1 MPDAIVVG
9 AGPNGLAAAIEIAR
23 AGRSVTVFE
32 AEPTV
37 GGGCRSAHLTRSGFV
52 HDVCSAFHPLAS
64 ASPFLRSVP
73 LERLGV
79 RLIHPD
85 VPLAHPLD
93 DGSVAVLKRSVD
105 ETAQAFGADG
115 RAYRRLFGPLVRNA
129 EGLIEDLLAPL
140 PLPPRH
146 PFAMARFGLKGFRSA
161 LGLVNGA
168 FRTETPKVL
177 VAGVAAHAMQP
188 LDRPPTAAV
197 GLMLSMLGHAV
208 GWPLVEG
215 GSQKLAD
222 ALAEYLKELGG
233 EIHTGERIESIAR
246 LPDARA
252 VLLDLTPRQVVTL
265 ASDELPRRYLERLRR
280 YRYGPGV
287 FKMDWALDGPIP
299 WKSPECERAGTVH
312 LGGSVGEIAR
322 SERDAWEGRISA
334 PPYVLIG
341 QQSLFDSTRAPA
353 GQHTV
358 WAYCHVPHGS
368 GADMTDA
375 IEAQVERFAPGFKDL
390 VLERNVMGPA
400 GVEAH
405 NANCVGGDINGG
417 VQDLRQLFTRPV
429 ARLNPYTTPN
439 DGLFL
444 CSSSTPPGGGV
455 HGMCGHFAAR
465 AALHRTLR

>member
-37 GGGCRSAHLTRSGFV
+37 GGGCRSAQLTRSGFV

-85 VPLAHPLD
+85 APLAHPLD
-93 DGSVAVLKRSVD
+93 DGSVAVLERSVD
-105 ETAQAFGADG
+105 ETAQAFGLDG

-129 EGLIEDLLAPL
+129 EGLIADLLAPL

-168 FRTETPKVL
+168 FETEAPKAL
-177 VAGVAAHAMQP
+177 VAGVAAHAIQP

-197 GLMLSMLGHAV
+197 GLMLSMLGHRV
-208 GWPLVEG
+208 GWPFVEG

-222 ALAEYLKELGG
+222 ALASYLEELGG
-233 EIHTGERIESIAR
+233 EIRTGERIESLAG

-252 VLLDLTPRQVVTL
+252 ILFDLTPRQVVTL
-265 ASDELPRRYLERLRR
+265 AGDELPRRYLERLRR
-280 YRYGPGV
+280 YRYGPGI
-287 FKMDWALDGPIP
+287 FKVDWALDGPIP
-299 WKSPECERAGTVH
+299 WKSPECERAGTLH
-312 LGGSVGEIAR
+312 LGGSAREIAR
-322 SERDAWEGRISA
+322 SERDVWEGRISSR
-334 PPYVLIG
+334 PYVLIG
-341 QQSLFDSTRAPA
+341 QQSRFDTTRAPA
-353 GQHTV
+353 GRHTG

-368 GADMTDA
+368 GVDMTDA

-390 VLERNVMGPA
+390 VLERSVMGPA
-400 GVEAH
+400 DVEAH
-405 NANCVGGDINGG
+405 NANYVGGDINGG

-439 DGLFL
+439 ERLFF

-455 HGMCGHFAAR
+455 HGMCGHFAAL
-465 AALHRTLR
+465 AALRRTLR

>member
-9 AGPNGLAAAIEIAR
+9 AGPNGLAAAIEVAR

-37 GGGCRSAHLTRSGFV
+37 GGGCRSAQLTRSGFV

-79 RLIHPD
+79 RLIDPD
-85 VPLAHPLD
+85 VPLAQPLD
-93 DGSVAVLKRSVD
+93 DGRAAVLERSVD
-105 ETAQAFGADG
+105 ETAQAFGPDA
-115 RAYRRLFGPLVRNA
+115 RAYRRLFRPLVKNA
-129 EGLIEDLLAPL
+129 EGLIVDLLSPL
-140 PLPPRH
+140 PLPPHH
-146 PFAMARFGLKGFRSA
+146 PFAMARFGLKGLRSCMS
-161 LGLVNGA
+161 LVNGA
-168 FRTETPKVL
+168 FKTEAPKVL
-177 VAGVAAHAMQP
+177 VAGVAAHATQP
-188 LDRPPTAAV
+188 LDRPPTAAI
-197 GLMLSMLGHAV
+197 GLMLTMLGHAV

-222 ALAEYLKELGG
+222 ALAAYLKELGG
-233 EIHTGERIESIAR
+233 EIHTGERIESLAQ

-252 VLLDLTPRQVVTL
+252 VLLDLTPRQVVAL
-265 ASDELPRRYLERLRR
+265 AGDELPRRYLDRLRR

-287 FKMDWALDGPIP
+287 FKVDWALDGPVP

-312 LGGSVGEIAR
+312 LGGSLGEIAG
-322 SERDAWEGRISA
+322 SERDVWEGRTSGR
-334 PPYVLIG
+334 PYVLLG
-341 QQSLFDSTRAPA
+341 QQSRFDATRAPA
-353 GQHTV
+353 GKHTV
-358 WAYCHVPHGS
+358 WGYCHVPHGS
-368 GADMTDA
+368 GVDMTDA

-390 VLERNVMGPA
+390 VLERSVMGPA
-400 GVEAH
+400 DMEAH
-405 NANCVGGDINGG
+405 NANYVGGDINGG

-429 ARLNPYTTPN
+429 ARLNPYSTPN
-439 DGLFL
+439 ERLFF

-465 AALHRTLR
+465 TALRRTLH

>member
-37 GGGCRSAHLTRSGFV
+37 GGGCRSAQLTRSGFV

-105 ETAQAFGADG
+105 ETAEAFGRDA
-115 RAYRRLFGPLVRNA
+115 RAYRKLLGPLVDNA
-129 EGLIEDLLAPL
+129 EGLIADLLAPL

-146 PFAMARFGLKGFRSA
+146 PVAMARFGLKGFRSA
-161 LGLVNGA
+161 LGLVGRA
-168 FRTETPKVL
+168 FETESPRAL
-177 VAGVAAHAMQP
+177 VAGVAAHAIQP
-188 LDRPPTAAV
+188 LDRTPTAAF
-197 GLMLSMLGHAV
+197 GLMLTMLGHAI
-208 GWPLVEG
+208 GWPFVEG
-215 GSQKLAD
+215 GSQKLSH
-222 ALAEYLKELGG
+222 ALASYLEELGG
-233 EIHTGERIESIAR
+233 EIRLGERIDSLAR
-246 LPDARA
+246 LPDTGA
-252 VLLDLTPRQVVTL
+252 VLLDVTPRQIVAL
-265 ASDELPRRYLERLRR
+265 ADGELPTRYLDRLRR
-280 YRYGPGV
+280 YRYGPGI
-287 FKMDWALDGPIP
+287 FKMDWALEGPIP
-299 WKSPECERAGTVH
+299 WKSPECKGAGTVH
-312 LGGSVGEIAR
+312 LGGSLPEIVR
-322 SERDAWEGRISA
+322 SEQEVWEGRTSSR
-334 PPYVLIG
+334 PYVLIG
-341 QQSLFDSTRAPA
+341 QQSRFDASRAPA
-353 GQHTV
+353 GQHTA

-368 GADMTDA
+368 GIDMTAA
-375 IEAQVERFAPGFKDL
+375 IEAQLERFAPGFKDL
-390 VLERNVMGPA
+390 VLERHVMGPA
-400 GVEAH
+400 GMEAY
-405 NANCVGGDINGG
+405 NANYVGGDINGG

-439 DGLFL
+439 KRVFL

-455 HGMCGHFAAR
+455 HGMCGHFAAK
-465 AALHRTLR
+465 AALHRALT

>member
-37 GGGCRSAHLTRSGFV
+37 GGGCRSAQLTRSGFV

-79 RLIHPD
+79 RLTHPD

-105 ETAQAFGADG
+105 ETAEVFGRDA
-115 RAYRRLFGPLVRNA
+115 RAYRKLLDPLVDNA
-129 EGLIEDLLAPL
+129 EGLITDLLAPL

-146 PFAMARFGLKGFRSA
+146 PVAMARFGLKGFRSA
-161 LGLVNGA
+161 LGLVSGA
-168 FRTETPKVL
+168 FDTEAPKVL
-177 VAGVAAHAMQP
+177 VAGVAAHAIQP
-188 LDRPPTAAV
+188 LDRTPTAAV
-197 GLMLSMLGHAV
+197 GLMLTMLGHAV
-208 GWPLVEG
+208 GWPFVEG
-215 GSQKLAD
+215 GSQKLSD
-222 ALAEYLKELGG
+222 ALASYLEELGG
-233 EIHTGERIESIAR
+233 EIRTGERIDSLAR
-246 LPDARA
+246 LPDAGA
-252 VLLDLTPRQVVTL
+252 VLLDVTPRQVVAL
-265 ASDELPRRYLERLRR
+265 ADGELPPRYLERLRR
-280 YRYGPGV
+280 YRYGPGI

-299 WKSPECERAGTVH
+299 WKSPECEGAGTVH
-312 LGGSVGEIAR
+312 LGGSLPEIVR
-322 SERDAWEGRISA
+322 SEQEVWEGRTSSR
-334 PPYVLIG
+334 PYVLIG
-341 QQSLFDSTRAPA
+341 QQSRFDATRAPA
-353 GQHTV
+353 GQHTA

-368 GADMTDA
+368 GIDMTAA
-375 IEAQVERFAPGFKDL
+375 IEAQLERFAPGFKDL
-390 VLERNVMGPA
+390 VLERHVMGPA
-400 GVEAH
+400 GMEAY
-405 NANCVGGDINGG
+405 NANYVGGDINGG

-439 DGLFL
+439 KRVFL

-455 HGMCGHFAAR
+455 HGMCGHFAAK
-465 AALHRTLR
+465 AALHRALT

>member
-37 GGGCRSAHLTRSGFV
+37 GGGCRSAQLTRPGFV
-52 HDVCSAFHPLAS
+52 HDVCSAFHPLAR
-64 ASPFLRSVP
+64 ASPFLRSLP

-79 RLIHPD
+79 RLIDPD

-93 DGSVAVLKRSVD
+93 DGSVAVLERSVD
-105 ETAQAFGADG
+105 ETAQAFGPDA
-115 RAYRRLFGPLVRNA
+115 RAYKELFGPLVKNA
-129 EGLIEDLLAPL
+129 EGLIVDLLAPL

-146 PFAMARFGLKGFRSA
+146 PFAMARFGLNGFRSA
-161 LGLVNGA
+161 LGLVNRA
-168 FRTETPKVL
+168 FETEAPKAL
-177 VAGVAAHAMQP
+177 VAGVAAHTMLP
-188 LDRPPTAAV
+188 LDRSPTAAV
-197 GLMLSMLGHAV
+197 GLMLTMLGHAV

-215 GSQKLAD
+215 GAQKLAD
-222 ALAEYLKELGG
+222 ALASYLKELGG
-233 EIHTGERIESIAR
+233 EIHTGERIESLAR

-252 VLLDLTPRQVVTL
+252 VLFDLTPRQVIAL
-265 ASDELPRRYLERLRR
+265 AGGDLPRRYLGRLRR
-280 YRYGPGV
+280 YRYGPGI
-287 FKMDWALDGPIP
+287 FKMDWALDGPIS

-312 LGGSVGEIAR
+312 LGGSLGEIAR
-322 SERDAWEGRISA
+322 SERDAWEGRTSDR
-334 PPYVLIG
+334 PYVLLG
-341 QQSLFDSTRAPA
+341 QQSRFDATRAPD
-353 GQHTV
+353 GKHTV

-368 GADMTDA
+368 GVDMTDA

-390 VLERNVMGPA
+390 VLERSVMGPA
-400 GVEAH
+400 DVEAH
-405 NANCVGGDINGG
+405 NANYVGGDINGG

-439 DGLFL
+439 ERLFF

-465 AALHRTLR
+465 AALRRTLR